1 MMLGCWRC
9 WYYIAASFKYMYFF
23 VDPTSMSTSSGLWRC
38 GLDVVYCS
46 LLVAVV
52 LEVERRMVVQ

>member
-23 VDPTSMSTSSGLWRC
+23 VDPTSMRHLRGC
-38 GLDVVYCS
+38 GGVD
-46 LLVAVV
+46 
-52 LEVERRMVVQ
+52 